1 MLNDIWGFIFT
12 AFAFSCVI
20 HDVKLMRFQKNEVLS
35 YEGCL
40 IVWIIEDYMCLG
52 VCASVPKFV
61 FLDQLIFFKMNC
73 RVRYT
78 WLRLE

>member
-1 MLNDIWGFIFT
+1 MLNDISGFIFT

-40 IVWIIEDYMCLG
+40 NIMWIIEDYMSLRF
-52 VCASVPKFV
+52 CASVPKF
-61 FLDQLIFFKMNC
+61 FLTQLIFF
-73 RVRYT
+73 
-78 WLRLE
+78 